1 MCFRR
6 SQGLLLIGA
15 ESFGFAWWRD
25 VGDWRGFILGRNWVY
40 KLLHWRPG
48 CAGFHGLLFSELRL
62 AQSQALGLEPLW
74 AEVTTNQ
81 VLGNWRATIAV

>member
-1 MCFRR
+1 MRDFRVFFSPCVLDAFWTFPVR
-6 SQGLLLIGA
+6 SRENHL
-15 ESFGFAWWRD
+15 
-25 VGDWRGFILGRNWVY
+25 
-40 KLLHWRPG
+40 
-48 CAGFHGLLFSELRL
+48 ELRL